1 LIKEESNMTV
11 KECYEQFGGDYE
23 GVSRRL
29 MTDDRILKFL
39 MKFKDMPDYQQL
51 MDALKQE
58 DYELAFRT
66 SHNLKGVG
74 LNLGLTGLQKESHDL
89 CEMLRGGKPTADISG
104 MVSAVEE
111 EYNKVID
118 AIKMLS

>member
-1 LIKEESNMTV
+1 MTV
-11 KECYEQFGGDYE
+11 KECYDQFGGDYD

-29 MTDDRILKFL
+29 MSDDRILKFL
-39 MKFKDMPDYQQL
+39 IKFKDMPDFQQM
-51 MDALKQE
+51 MDALSQE
-58 DYELAFRT
+58 DYELAFRM

-89 CEMLRGGKPTADISG
+89 CESLRGGKPTVDISG

-111 EYNKVID
+111 EYNKVIS
-118 AIKMLS
+118 AIEKIS